1 MGMAVKLSNELVEEA
16 RKEAKAA
23 DRSMAAQIEHW
34 AKLGRSVEGALRQGE
49 VREIKRTEPPT
60 TGEILAVLER
70 VAHTTDRSDL
80 ARELMAGRTVYQSDP
95 AGSGLVE
102 RIEADGTR
110 TFGTFEGRQ
119 FVAAETYADARR

>member
-49 VREIKRTEPPT
+49 VRELKHGEAPT
-60 TGEILAVLER
+60 AAEILAVLR
-70 VAHTTDRSDL
+70 KVAYTTDRSDL
-80 ARELMAGRTVYQSDP
+80 VRELSASGPVYQRDP
-95 AGSGLVE
+95 AGSGLIERLDPDGHRSLGRFEQRRWVE
-102 RIEADGTR
+102 IET
-110 TFGTFEGRQ
+110 
-119 FVAAETYADARR
+119 AAKTHS